1 MFYPEEI
8 IALLVIVALVVG
20 CIFFVAWAIDTDNK
34 NEIKEQHR
42 YEQCVKEGK
51 DWVRQEGGVYV
62 CVTKR

>member
-1 MFYPEEI
+1 MYFEEVFGI
-8 IALLVIVALVVG
+8 FVILLIAVGVVFG
-20 CIFFVAWAIDTDNK
+20 VVWAIKTDNK

-42 YEQCVKEGK
+42 YEQCVNEHK

>member
-1 MFYPEEI
+1 MYPEEFVG
-8 IALLVIVALVVG
+8 LLALVAIIVG
-20 CIFFVAWAIDTDNK
+20 CVWLVVWAVNTDNK

-42 YEQCVKEGK
+42 YEQCVSEHK